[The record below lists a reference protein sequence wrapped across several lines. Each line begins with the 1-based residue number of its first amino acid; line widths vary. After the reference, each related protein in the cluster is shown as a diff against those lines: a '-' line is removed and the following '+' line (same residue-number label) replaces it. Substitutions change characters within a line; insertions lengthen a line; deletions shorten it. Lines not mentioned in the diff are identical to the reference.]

1 MSSNRLAA
9 DAVQKVTL
17 TAAVAPAAGAAP
29 AQNTVGNAL
38 TALVKYVPT
47 EVVTL
52 YVATVA
58 ARQQIEAVL
67 PSFKSLWLFW
77 GFVCLTPLMF
87 ALLFYNKLAVAN
99 QKLPSL
105 KEFPWW
111 KTIASTIAFAV
122 WALAVPNG
130 PYLQTAGASALAGLA
145 ALFVSTVLTL
155 LDPIFDRK

>member
-9 DAVQKVTL
+9 DAVRNVTS
-17 TAAVAPAAGAAP
+17 TATVAPAAGAAP
-29 AQNTVGNAL
+29 AQDTVGNAL
-38 TALVKYVPT
+38 TALVRYVPT

-58 ARQQIEAVL
+58 ARQQIEAAL
-67 PSFKSLWLFW
+67 PSFKALWLFW

-99 QKLPSL
+99 TKLRSW

-111 KTIASTIAFAV
+111 KMIASTIGFAV

-145 ALFVSTVLTL
+145 ALFVSTVLSL